1 MSKKDFS
8 KGLDSLLGEGSTTK
22 KAKPQTPAQSKT
34 KQSETK
40 EVRATFIIDEEKLEK
55 IKSLARTEGIL
66 IKDIL
71 DKALENF
78 ISKWEAKHGK
88 IKKPPINKNLERL
101 KDL

>member
-22 KAKPQTPAQSKT
+22 TGKPQTPVQSKT
-34 KQSETK
+34 RET
-40 EVRATFIIDEEKLEK
+40 RATFIVNEAKLEK

-88 IKKPPINKNLERL
+88 IKKPPKNKNLERL
-101 KDL
+101 TNL

>member
-22 KAKPQTPAQSKT
+22 TDKPVQSKT
-34 KQSETK
+34 KEI
-40 EVRATFIIDEEKLEK
+40 RATFIVNEGKLEK
-55 IKSLARTEGIL
+55 IKSLAHTEGIL

-88 IKKPPINKNLERL
+88 IKMFSKNKKLERL

>member
-22 KAKPQTPAQSKT
+22 KAKPAQSK
-34 KQSETK
+34 TK

-55 IKSLARTEGIL
+55 IKSIAHGEGVL
-66 IKDIL
+66 IKDVL
-71 DKALENF
+71 DKALGSS
-78 ISKWEAKHGK
+78 IKRWEAKHGK
-88 IKKPPINKNLERL
+88 IKKVSKNKNIDERL

>member
-8 KGLDSLLGEGSTTK
+8 KGLDSLLGEGPTTK
-22 KAKPQTPAQSKT
+22 KSKPVQSKT
-34 KQSETK
+34 RET
-40 EVRATFIIDEEKLEK
+40 RATFIVNEAKLEK

-88 IKKPPINKNLERL
+88 IKNPTINKNLERL
-101 KDL
+101 KELWLN

>member
-8 KGLDSLLGEGSTTK
+8 KGINSILGGGSTTRTDR
-22 KAKPQTPAQSKT
+22 PVQIKT
-34 KQSETK
+34 KEI
-40 EVRATFIIDEEKLEK
+40 RATFIVNEAKLEK
-55 IKSLARTEGIL
+55 IKSLAHAEGIL

-78 ISKWEAKHGK
+78 LSKWESKHGK

>member
-8 KGLDSLLGEGSTTK
+8 GGLGTVLGEGPTTK
-22 KAKPQTPAQSKT
+22 KAKPQTPVQSKT
-34 KQSETK
+34 KEI
-40 EVRATFIIDEEKLEK
+40 RATFIVNEVKLEK

-71 DKALENF
+71 DKALKDF

-88 IKKPPINKNLERL
+88 IKTFSKDIENKKLERL

>member
-22 KAKPQTPAQSKT
+22 KAKPQTPVQSKT
-34 KQSETK
+34 REI
-40 EVRATFIIDEEKLEK
+40 RATFIVNEAKLEK

>member
-22 KAKPQTPAQSKT
+22 KAKPQTPIQSKT
-34 KQSETK
+34 KEI
-40 EVRATFIIDEEKLEK
+40 RATFIVNEGKLEK
-55 IKSLARTEGIL
+55 IKSLAHTEGIL

-71 DKALENF
+71 DKALEDF
-78 ISKWEAKHGK
+78 VSKWEAKHGK
-88 IKKPPINKNLERL
+88 IKTFSKDIENKKLERL